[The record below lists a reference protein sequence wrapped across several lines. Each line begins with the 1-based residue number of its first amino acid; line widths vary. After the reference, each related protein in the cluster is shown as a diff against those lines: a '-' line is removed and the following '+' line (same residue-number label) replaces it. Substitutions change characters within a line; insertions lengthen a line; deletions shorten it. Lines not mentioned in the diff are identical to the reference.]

1 MHLIILEASSAD
13 FINMDRGVK
22 KNPKYFIMELFIIV
36 FRNMCTLNNVL
47 SLTSHTKDEET

>member
-1 MHLIILEASSAD
+1 MHLMILEASSAD